1 MPRNAYLLSID
12 IGTSSSKTGLWRGDG
27 VLMAEASAS
36 YPLHQPQLTWAE
48 MDAEDWW
55 HATIHTIQAVL
66 QKSHVEPGDIAGV
79 GVDGLGW
86 ALVPVDQQGN
96 PLYRALIWLDRR
108 AEAEAAALRAMP
120 EAEALIHLVANPLD
134 AAYITPKLLWL
145 KTHASDVFQS
155 TYRFLT
161 SSGFIVQRLT
171 RAFTCDYT
179 QAYGYH
185 CFDIRRERWD
195 EAAAQALGLPLEKL
209 PRLYSS
215 CDRVGGVTPDAARVT
230 GLMSGT
236 PVIAGGLD
244 AAVGA
249 FGTGIAQVGQTADQ
263 GGTAFGLSL
272 CVDRVIVEP
281 RLIFS
286 HHVVPGT
293 YIFQGG
299 TVGGGMMRWFRD
311 TLGQWEVSAA
321 TLLKTSPYALMSQ
334 QASESPPGAN
344 GLIFLP
350 YMAGER
356 SPLWNS
362 EARGVLFGLSYATT
376 RADILRAVMEGCA
389 YAVYH
394 NVRVMEE
401 NDVGVREWIG
411 FGGASNSAVWCQIKA
426 DITNRPFVI
435 ARRADGGTGDNTLG
449 MAVMIGKAMGLY
461 DDLTRQIDSFLP
473 ERKVYEPSAER
484 HNLYQALFEIYL
496 ELSDKLRPNFAQMAT
511 VYKKVRTTS

>member
-1 MPRNAYLLSID
+1 MAQAVYFLGID
-12 IGTSSSKTGLWRGDG
+12 VGTSSTKTGLWRSDG
-27 VLMAEASAS
+27 MLVAEASAA
-36 YPLHQPQLTWAE
+36 YPLYQPQPTWAE
-48 MDAEDWW
+48 MDALDWW
-55 HATIHTIQAVL
+55 KAVCETIRAVL
-66 QKSHVEPGDIAGV
+66 EQSQIDPADIAGV

-86 ALVPVDQQGN
+86 SLVPVDREGQ
-96 PLYRALIWLDRR
+96 PLYRAMIWLDRR
-108 AEAEAAALRAMP
+108 AEAEAATLRALP
-120 EAEALIHLVANPLD
+120 EAESLVNLVANPLD

-145 KTHASDVFQS
+145 KTQIPS
-155 TYRFLT
+155 TFEATHQFLT

-171 RAFTCDYT
+171 GAFTCDYT
-179 QAYGYH
+179 QAYGFH
-185 CFDIRRERWD
+185 CFDIRHERWD
-195 EAAAQALGLPLEKL
+195 EAAARALGLSIEKL
-209 PRLYSS
+209 PPLYAP
-215 CDRVGGVTPDAARVT
+215 CDVVGKITSKAAQST
-230 GLMSGT
+230 GLLAGT

-249 FGTGIAQVGQTADQ
+249 LGTGIARVGQTADQ

-321 TLLKTSPYALMSQ
+321 ALLKTSPYELMSRE
-334 QASESPPGAN
+334 AAESPPGAN

-356 SPLWNS
+356 SPLWDS
-362 EARGVLFGLSYATT
+362 QARGVLFGLSYATT

-401 NDVGVREWIG
+401 SGVGVREWIG
-411 FGGASNSAVWCQIKA
+411 FGGASNSPIWCQIKA
-426 DITNRPFVI
+426 DITNRPFTI
-435 ARRADGGTGDNTLG
+435 ARRADGGAGDNTLG
-449 MAVMIGKAMGLY
+449 MAVMIGHAVGIY
-461 DDLTRQIDSFLP
+461 NDLAQQMDLFLP
-473 ERKVYEPSAER
+473 ERTIYQPSEER
-484 HNLYQALFEIYL
+484 HGLYHKLFELYL
-496 ELSDKLRPNFAQMAT
+496 ELADSLRPGFARLADIQEQ
-511 VYKKVRTTS
+511 K